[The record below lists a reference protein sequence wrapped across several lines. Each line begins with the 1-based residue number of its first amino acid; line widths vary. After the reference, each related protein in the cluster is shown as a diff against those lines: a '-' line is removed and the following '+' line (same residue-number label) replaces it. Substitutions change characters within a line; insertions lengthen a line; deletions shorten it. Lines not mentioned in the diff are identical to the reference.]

1 MAVVRPFSA
10 LRPRSELASRIASVP
25 YDVVNADEARAL
37 AADPL
42 SFLHVSRAE
51 IDLPAD
57 TNPYADDVYARAV
70 ANFDALKQSSLVHE
84 PRPAIYLYRLR
95 MGRHEQTGVAASFSV
110 DEYQRDLIKKH
121 EKTRPDKEN
130 DRTRHII
137 DTRAQS
143 GPVLMT
149 YRDDE
154 AVDRAVS
161 QGTTSAPLYDFAAPD
176 AVQHTIWRTEPDVGN
191 AIVSAF
197 ADVPAL
203 YIADGHHR
211 AASAARAHEH
221 FAGQAQQV
229 PVAQGAPSRAGGTR
243 TSVGNGGSGGRAYGA
258 TPPSAEH
265 AWFLAVAFPDRQ
277 MQILPYHRTVKDL
290 AGQTPEALLASLR
303 TKFPVEPGSA
313 TPRRKGECA
322 MYLGGTWYTLQL
334 DAGAGAASVA
344 ASVAAGATAGATV
357 DPIASL
363 DVSRLQDHVLAPLL
377 RIQDQRTD
385 KRIDFVGGIRG
396 TGELERL
403 VSRGDAAV
411 AFSLFPTTVADLMTI
426 ADAGAI
432 MPPKSTWFEPKL
444 RDGLLTHVI

>member
-1 MAVVRPFSA
+1 MAVVRPFAA
-10 LRPRSELASRIASVP
+10 LRPRPELASRIASVP

-37 AADPL
+37 AGDPL

-57 TNPYADDVYARAV
+57 TNPYADAVYARAV
-70 ANFDALKQSSLVHE
+70 ANFDTLKQASLVQE
-84 PRPAIYLYRLR
+84 PRPAVYLYRLR
-95 MGRHEQTGVAASFSV
+95 MGRHEQTGVAACFSV
-110 DEYQRDLIKKH
+110 GEYQRDLIKKH

-143 GPVLMT
+143 GPVLLT
-149 YRDDE
+149 YRDDG
-154 AVDRAVS
+154 AVARAVS
-161 QGTTSAPLYDFAAPD
+161 QGATSAPLYDFTAPD
-176 AVQHTIWRTEPDVGN
+176 GVQHTIWRTEPDVGR

-197 ADVPAL
+197 DDVPAL

-221 FAGQAQQV
+221 FAGAPASV
-229 PVAQGAPSRAGGTR
+229 PAAQGAASRAGV
-243 TSVGNGGSGGRAYGA
+243 SGGSA
-258 TPPSAEH
+258 TATDPSSAEH

-277 MQILPYHRTVKDL
+277 TQILPYHRTVKDL
-290 AGQTPEALLASLR
+290 AGHTPEALLAALR

-322 MYLGGTWYTLQL
+322 MFLGGTWYSLRL
-334 DAGAGAASVA
+334 DAGVSNAAGAA
-344 ASVAAGATAGATV
+344 T

-377 RIQDQRTD
+377 RIQDPRTD

-396 TGELERL
+396 TGELEKL
-403 VSRGDAAV
+403 VSSGHAAV
-411 AFSLFPTTVADLMTI
+411 AFSLFPTTVTDLMTI

-444 RDGLLTHVI
+444 RDGLLTHLI